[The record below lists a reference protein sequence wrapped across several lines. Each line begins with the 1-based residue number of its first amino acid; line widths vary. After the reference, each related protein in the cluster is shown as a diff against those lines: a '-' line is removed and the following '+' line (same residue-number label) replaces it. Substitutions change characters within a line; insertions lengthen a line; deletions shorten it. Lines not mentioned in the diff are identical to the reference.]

1 MCPMIWVSTWVR
13 GLGSVDISLQ
23 PHESADEMEEP
34 EVPAGQ
40 LVESGEETTEVLDLA
55 DEAFNEM
62 ALPVQ
67 MRVV

>member
-1 MCPMIWVSTWVR
+1 
-13 GLGSVDISLQ
+13 
-23 PHESADEMEEP
+23 MEDP

-40 LVESGEETTEVLDLA
+40 LVESGEETTEVFDLA